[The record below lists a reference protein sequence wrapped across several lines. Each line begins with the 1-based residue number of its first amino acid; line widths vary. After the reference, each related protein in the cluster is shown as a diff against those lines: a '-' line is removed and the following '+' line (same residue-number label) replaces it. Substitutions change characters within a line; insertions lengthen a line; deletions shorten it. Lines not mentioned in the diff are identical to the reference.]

1 MKKQTMYKI
10 YKIAN
15 GDLTKEDFT
24 EQELTE
30 RTISL
35 AENNLIRKYLIY
47 KGLDRKEQLL
57 HNIIKVA
64 LPYDKKDTE
73 MEKPLEVL
81 NKGITF
87 MKKEF
92 VPLVSSPSMMKKE
105 GKDDY
110 YAENYKCEYLFIAKE
125 DSEFISIFE
134 DITSLG
140 KLTEK
145 RSIKEEMSIN
155 KDVIARL
162 SLQTSSTYE
171 IEYKPNVVILPT
183 TTYTYISDY
192 CYFKDKDYSKL
203 VYEKDKEE
211 THEFQ
216 DGCGL
221 MSYRMAGI
229 IKRSLDIDYTV
240 DFAII
245 RQDIT
250 ATKGLVVKVDF
261 NKYFEDTYEKD
272 IPNIFE
278 KREDGF
284 YTLDYFDK
292 MVNISKADL
301 IITTNM
307 AKWAKWWDSQEQIAE
322 ELKKEKY
329 DEYRDILTNLYV
341 SKINKKQ
348 PKEYS
353 RTNYQVISNL
363 NLTPLEL
370 ETLSQET
377 YDMYEKVIDEDI
389 NTIRLMLGDISND
402 DKEELEA
409 MDKLHYLL
417 QSTEEAIKIPC
428 VQKMIIGMVKKKI
441 AELQEGKFFVKGN
454 YKYAS
459 TCPITFMDWIMT
471 RKFSDNGLGVNEFYI
486 PQETGKRVMARS
498 PLNSFSEIHK
508 FIIAKNDLLDK
519 YVGKLTSELIFFNQK
534 DNRLALNSGE
544 DTDGDSNL
552 VMQSDIIYNSVIDP
566 EDGYNFLNLQDKKDD
581 AVKLPYTKEN
591 EYYSVV
597 MAAGNQIGSISNLG
611 IKICTQATEL
621 GYKYSKTG
629 NVFSYKY
636 LRETYDEAKKQFYSD
651 NIWEIKALENV
662 EIQLSDKYRIITEF
676 KYMLNQE
683 DLDDIEFDIRNLE
696 IEEYQYECAIRKK
709 KYEYFTATMEEK
721 VLKGEFIPVENLE
734 EQEIKNVITKQFY
747 ENKRLSYWAL
757 ELQMI
762 SIDSPKTLKKVDSDT
777 KKLLKESLVEEFNP
791 NFLKYTTK
799 YEDRS
804 RAYSRT
810 HSVLN
815 LHSNRIVN
823 TLFEKYYKEKEKLSK
838 GDRVTVL
845 HNILAN
851 IVPTKDTEIILEI
864 IKNIFEK
871 WRSSAEEIRIKFKDN
886 IPKMSDELKK
896 NNLDASK
903 SIIELTDKYGISTT
917 ASALLLASKSSKS
930 DTRSKF
936 IIDCCF
942 NIVQAILDTYYT
954 DITSYIEDPNGIYH
968 YKFKNYSKIKA
979 QRKKQDM
986 QLLENLQN
994 EIRLAE
1000 TILIKFR
1007 PVDLDKAVI
1016 TRFNGEFFINNEKIF
1031 NNKVTGAKRN
1041 TYDLLE
1047 DYMKDNDKLEV
1058 NLKNIEIK
1066 PTYISAYIV
1075 C

>member
-1 MKKQTMYKI
+1 MRKQTMYKI

-24 EQELTE
+24 EQELIE

-73 MEKPLEVL
+73 MEKPLDVL

-125 DSEFISIFE
+125 DSEFISVFE

-145 RSIKEEMSIN
+145 RSNKEELSIN

-171 IEYKPNVVILPT
+171 IDYKPNVVILPT

-203 VYEKDKEE
+203 VYEKNRKE

-221 MSYRMAGI
+221 MSYKMAGI

-250 ATKGLVVKVDF
+250 ATKGLVIKVDF
-261 NKYFEDTYEKD
+261 TKYFEDTYEKD

-301 IITTNM
+301 VITTNM

-329 DEYRDILTNLYV
+329 DKYRDMLTNLYV

-377 YDMYEKVIDEDI
+377 YDMYEKVIDGDI
-389 NTIRLMLGDISND
+389 NSIRLMLGDISND

-417 QSTEEAIKIPC
+417 QSIEEAKKIPC
-428 VQKMIIGMVKKKI
+428 VKKMVIGMVKKKI
-441 AELQEGKFFVKGN
+441 AELQEGKFFIKGN

-459 TCPITFMDWIMT
+459 ACPITFMDWIMT
-471 RKFSDNGLGVNEFYI
+471 RKFSNNGLGVNEFYI

-508 FIIAKNDLLDK
+508 FTIAKNDLLDK

-552 VMQSDIIYNSVIDP
+552 VMQSDIIYNSVIAP

-581 AVKLPYTKEN
+581 AVKLPYSKEN

-629 NVFSYKY
+629 KVFTYKY
-636 LRETYDEAKKQFYSD
+636 LRKKYDKTHEQFYLD
-651 NIWEIKALENV
+651 NISEIKYLEGI
-662 EIQLSDKYRIITEF
+662 ESELSVKEETITQF

-683 DLDDIEFDIRNLE
+683 ELDDMEFDILNLE
-696 IEEYQYECAIRKK
+696 REKYQYECAIRKK
-709 KYEYFTATMEEK
+709 KYEYFTAAIEEK
-721 VLKGEFIPVENLE
+721 ISKGEFISVENLG
-734 EQEIKNVITKQFY
+734 EQEIKNIITKQFY
-747 ENKRLSYWAL
+747 QNKRLSYWAL

-791 NFLKYTTK
+791 NFLKYATK
-799 YEDRS
+799 YKDRN
-804 RAYSRT
+804 RLYSRT

-815 LHSNRIVN
+815 LHSNQIAN
-823 TLFEKYYKEKEKLSK
+823 TLLKKYYEVKEKVSK

-851 IVPTKDTEIILEI
+851 IVPTKDTAEVSEI

-871 WRSSAEEIRIKFKDN
+871 WRSNAEEIRMKFKGN
-886 IPKMSDELKK
+886 IPKRSDEFKK

-903 SIIELTDKYGISTT
+903 SIIELTDKYGITTT
-917 ASALLLASKSSKS
+917 ASALLLASKSNKS

-968 YKFKNYSKIKA
+968 YKFKNYSKIKS

-1000 TILIKFR
+1000 TILIKFK
-1007 PVDLDKAVI
+1007 PVDLDKAII
-1016 TRFNGEFFINNEKIF
+1016 TKNNGEFFINNEKIY
-1031 NNKVTGAKRN
+1031 NNKVNGAKKK

-1047 DYMKDNDKLEV
+1047 DYMKDNYKLEV
-1058 NLKNIEIK
+1058 NLKKIEIK
-1066 PTYISAYIV
+1066 LTYISAYVV

>member
-1 MKKQTMYKI
+1 MRKQTMYKI

-24 EQELTE
+24 EQELIE

-47 KGLDRKEQLL
+47 KGLDRKEQFL

-64 LPYDKKDTE
+64 LPFDKKDTE
-73 MEKPLEVL
+73 MEKPLDVL

-87 MKKEF
+87 MKKKF
-92 VPLVSSPSMMKKE
+92 VPLASSPSMMKKE

-145 RSIKEEMSIN
+145 RFIKEELAIN
-155 KDVIARL
+155 KDLIARL

-171 IEYKPNVVILPT
+171 IDYKPNVVILPT

-203 VYEKDKEE
+203 IYERDREE
-211 THEFQ
+211 EHEFQ

-221 MSYRMAGI
+221 MSYELAGI
-229 IKRSLDIDYTV
+229 IKRSLNIDYTV

-261 NKYFEDTYEKD
+261 NKYFEDTYTKD

-284 YTLDYFDK
+284 YTLDYFNK

-307 AKWAKWWDSQEQIAE
+307 AKWAKWWDSQEQIEE

-329 DEYRDILTNLYV
+329 DKYRDILTNLYV

-370 ETLSQET
+370 EALSQET
-377 YDMYEKVIDEDI
+377 YSMYEKVVDGDI
-389 NTIRLMLGDISND
+389 NAIRLMLGDISNN

-417 QSTEEAIKIPC
+417 QSTEDAIKIPW
-428 VQKMIIGMVKKKI
+428 VQKMVMGMVRKKI

-471 RKFSDNGLGVNEFYI
+471 RKISDNGLGVNEFYI
-486 PQETGKRVMARS
+486 PQEAGKRVMARS

-508 FIIAKNDLLDK
+508 FTIAKNNLLEE
-519 YVGKLTSELIFFNQK
+519 YVGKLTNELIFFNQK

-552 VMQSDIIYNSVIDP
+552 VMQSDIIYDSVIAP
-566 EDGYNFLNLQDKKDD
+566 EDDYNFLNLQDKKDD

-621 GYKYSKTG
+621 GYKYAKTG
-629 NVFSYKY
+629 EVFTYKY
-636 LRETYDEAKKQFYSD
+636 LRKKYDDTHEQFYLD
-651 NIWEIKALENV
+651 NISEIKYLEGVNS
-662 EIQLSDKYRIITEF
+662 ELSDKDRIITEF
-676 KYMLNQE
+676 KYMLNE
-683 DLDDIEFDIRNLE
+683 EELIDMEYDIENLE
-696 IEEYQYECAIRKK
+696 REKYQYESAINKK
-709 KYEYFTATMEEK
+709 KYEYFTAAMEEK
-721 VLKGEFIPVENLE
+721 ISEGEFIPVENLE
-734 EQEIKNVITKQFY
+734 EQEIKNIITKQFY
-747 ENKRLSYWAL
+747 QNKRLSYLAL

-762 SIDSPKTLKKVDSDT
+762 SIDSPKTLKKIDDDT

-791 NFLKYTTK
+791 NFRKYTTK

-804 RAYSRT
+804 RVYSRT

-823 TLFEKYYKEKEKLSK
+823 TLFEKYYKKKEKVSK

-851 IVPTKDTEIILEI
+851 IVPIKYTAEVSEI

-871 WRSSAEEIRIKFKDN
+871 WRSSAEDIRIKFKDN
-886 IPKMSDELKK
+886 IPKRSDELKK

-903 SIIELTDKYGISTT
+903 SIIELTDKHEITTT

-968 YKFKNYSKIKA
+968 YKFKNYSKIKT

-994 EIRLAE
+994 ELRLAE

-1007 PVDLDKAVI
+1007 PVDLDNAII
-1016 TRFNGEFFINNEKIF
+1016 TKNDGKFFINNVEIY
-1031 NNKVTGAKRN
+1031 NNKVKGAKKKI
-1041 TYDLLE
+1041 YDLLE
-1047 DYMKDNDKLEV
+1047 DYMKDKDELEV

-1066 PTYISAYIV
+1066 PSYISAYIV